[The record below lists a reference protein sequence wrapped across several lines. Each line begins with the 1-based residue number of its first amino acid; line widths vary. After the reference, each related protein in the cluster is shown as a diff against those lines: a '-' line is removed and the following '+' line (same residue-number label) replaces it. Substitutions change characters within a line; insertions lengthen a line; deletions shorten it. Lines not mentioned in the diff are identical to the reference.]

1 MNENDKEM
9 KAMMEFAKLYT
20 AFKAANGE
28 DGVNNHLMPTVFKTL
43 TGTNTAPLLFGNTG
57 LFTTQGLESDIITAY
72 VRPQGLMGAL
82 PDFDSI
88 LEQPVFGTITG
99 VQDDGATAVDNPCD
113 DAPSGYLKGCNITAQ
128 FGRLQFDTQEME
140 FDKIFLQLNS
150 GVNTELRLR
159 GRLLG
164 MNDDMSNLTETDV
177 LNIVIG
183 AEMVKVGM
191 LMQRG
196 TTNQMGLV
204 RQVWQGAIGNNSAG
218 GGYKNFPGLDV
229 QITTGHVDFSTGT
242 TCPAVDSD
250 VKEFNYQLV
259 SAVNANNV
267 PLIAWYLSTLEFYL
281 KHNAVR
287 MGLDPVEWV
296 IVMRPELWD
305 ELTQYWP
312 IAYNTNRGAQIMA
325 AQTNTRLNLD
335 GQAMVAERDR
345 LRNSMTLDVNG
356 RTYKVIT
363 DDGILEHTNITNGNV
378 GIGQYASSI
387 YMVPL
392 SISGGFPVTYF
403 EHIDYRRGMTLAGVN
418 RLMGKED
425 FWTDRGL
432 YSWAIQNQKWCFK
445 LSAKTER
452 RVVLRTPQLAGRIDH
467 VLYSPLQH
475 LRESFAD
482 SSYLAN
488 GGVSTRA
495 ATSFNSVW
503 A

>member
-1 MNENDKEM
+1 MNEKEM
-9 KAMMEFAKLYT
+9 KQFAEFAKMYA
-20 AFKAANGE
+20 AFKSVHGE
-28 DGVNNHLMPTVFKTL
+28 DGVNNVLMPSVFKTL

-72 VRPQGLMGAL
+72 VRPQGIMGEI
-82 PDFDSI
+82 DSYDSI
-88 LEQPVFGTITG
+88 LEHPVFGTITG
-99 VQDDGATAVDNPCD
+99 VQDNGAAAVDNPCD

-140 FDKIFLQLNS
+140 FDKIFMQLNS
-150 GVNTELRLR
+150 GVNTELRLH

-164 MNDDMSNLTETDV
+164 LGDDMSNLTESDV

-191 LMQRG
+191 LMDRG
-196 TTNQMGLV
+196 TTNQLGLV
-204 RQVWQGAIGNNSAG
+204 QQVWQGVIGNNSAG

-242 TCPAVDSD
+242 TCPAIDSD
-250 VKEFNYQLV
+250 VKDFNYQLI

-281 KHNAVR
+281 KHNAMR

-296 IVMRPELWD
+296 VTMRPELWD

-312 IAYNTNRGAQIMA
+312 IAYNTNRGAELLA
-325 AQTNTRLNLD
+325 AATNVQLNLD
-335 GQAMVAERDR
+335 ASVMTAARDKMR
-345 LRNSMTLDVNG
+345 DTKTIAING
-356 RTYKVIT
+356 RMYRVVT
-363 DDGILEHTNITNGNV
+363 DDGIFEHTNINNGNV
-378 GIGQYASSI
+378 AAGQYASSI

-392 SISGGFPVTYF
+392 TINGGFPVTYF

-418 RLMGKED
+418 RLMGKEN
-425 FWTDRGL
+425 FWTDRGM
-432 YSWAIQNQKWCFK
+432 YSWSIENQKWCFK

-452 RVVLRTPQLAGRIDH
+452 RIVLRTPQLAGRIDH
-467 VLYSPLQH
+467 VLYEPLQH
-475 LRESFAD
+475 LRSSFPND
-482 SSYLAN
+482 PYLQN
-488 GGVSTRA
+488 GGVSTRP
-495 ATSFNSVW
+495 ATTVNAVW

>member
-1 MNENDKEM
+1 MNEQEQKQFL
-9 KAMMEFAKLYT
+9 EFAKMYT

-28 DGVNNHLMPTVFKTL
+28 DGVKNVLMPELTKTL

-72 VRPQGLMGAL
+72 VRPKGLMGEI
-82 PDFDSI
+82 PSFDSV

-99 VQDDGATAVDNPCD
+99 VQDDNATAVNNPCD

-164 MNDDMSNLTETDV
+164 MNEDMGNLNEEDV

-196 TTNQMGLV
+196 TSTQMGLV
-204 RQVWQGAIGNNSAG
+204 QQVWQGAIGNNSAG

-242 TCPAVDSD
+242 TCPAIDSD
-250 VKEFNYQLV
+250 VKDFNYQLV

-267 PLIAWYLSTLEFYL
+267 PLITWYLSTLEFYL
-281 KHNAVR
+281 KHNATR

-296 IVMRPELWD
+296 VGMRPELWD

-312 IAYNTNRGAQIMA
+312 IAYNTNRGAEVLA
-325 AQTNTRLNLD
+325 NATNVRLNLD
-335 GQAMVAERDR
+335 ASVMVEQRDR
-345 LRNSMTLDVNG
+345 MRETMMIAING
-356 RTYKVIT
+356 RMYRVIT
-363 DDGILEHTNITNGNV
+363 DDGINEATNINNANV
-378 GIGQYASSI
+378 GLGQYASSI

-392 SISGGFPVTYF
+392 SISGGFPTTYF
-403 EHIDYRRGMTLAGVN
+403 EHIDYRRGATLAGVS

-425 FWTDRGL
+425 FWTDRGM
-432 YSWAIQNQKWCFK
+432 YSWAIENQKWCFK

-452 RVVLRTPQLAGRIDH
+452 RIVLRTPQLAGRIDN
-467 VLYSPLQH
+467 VLYEPLQH
-475 LRESFAD
+475 LRSSFD
-482 SSYLAN
+482 GSPYLAN

>member
-1 MNENDKEM
+1 MNEKEM
-9 KAMMEFAKLYT
+9 KHFLEFAQAYV
-20 AFKAANGE
+20 AFKEANGE
-28 DGVNNHLMPTVFKTL
+28 DAIKNHYIPALQKTL
-43 TGTNTAPLLFGNTG
+43 AGSNAAPLLFGNTG

-72 VRPQGLMGAL
+72 VRPKGLMADL
-82 PDFDSI
+82 PSFDSI
-88 LEQPVFGTITG
+88 LELPVFGTITG
-99 VQDDGATAVDNPCD
+99 VQDDGAAAVNNPCD
-113 DAPSGYLKGCNITAQ
+113 DAPTGYIKGCNITAQ
-128 FGRLQFDTQEME
+128 FGRLQFDTNEME

-150 GVNTELRLR
+150 GVNTELRLH

-164 MNDDMSNLTETDV
+164 LNDDMNPSNLNEEDV

-191 LMQRG
+191 LMERG
-196 TTNQMGLV
+196 TANQVGLV
-204 RQVWQGAIGNNSAG
+204 RQTWQGAIANNSAG
-218 GGYKNFPGLDV
+218 GGYKEFPGLDA
-229 QITTGHVDFSTGT
+229 QITTGHVDFSTNT

-250 VKEFNYQLV
+250 VKDFNYNLV

-281 KHNAVR
+281 RHNAER
-287 MGLDPVEWV
+287 MGLMPVEWV
-296 IVMRPELWD
+296 VCMRPELWD

-335 GQAMVAERDR
+335 GREMIMERDR
-345 LRNSMTLDVNG
+345 MRRAMTIDING
-356 RTYKVIT
+356 RSYRVIT
-363 DDGILEHTNITNGNV
+363 DDGINEATNINNANV
-378 GIGQYASSI
+378 GLGQYASSI

-392 SISGGFPVTYF
+392 SINGAFPVTYF
-403 EHIDYRRGMTLAGVN
+403 EHIDYRRGMSLAGVS

-432 YSWAIQNQKWCFK
+432 FSWAIENQKWCFK

-452 RVVLRTPQLAGRIDH
+452 RIVLRTPQLAGRIDH
-467 VLYSPLQH
+467 VLYEPLQH
-475 LRESFAD
+475 LRESFP
-482 SSYLAN
+482 SSPYEYD

-495 ATSFNSVW
+495 ATTVNAVW